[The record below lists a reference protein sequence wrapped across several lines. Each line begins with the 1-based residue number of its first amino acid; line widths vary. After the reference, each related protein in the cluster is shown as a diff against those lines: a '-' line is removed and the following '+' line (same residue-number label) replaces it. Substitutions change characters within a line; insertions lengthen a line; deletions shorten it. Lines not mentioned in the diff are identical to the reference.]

1 MAHEDISEMKADVK
15 QLVADMSEVTTA
27 LRGYNGQVGLCRQV
41 EKNSKAIFRLTIIM
55 AIIAVSIGGGT
66 YGIIDLLLRIPK

>member
-27 LRGYNGQVGLCRQV
+27 LKGYNGQVGLCRQV
-41 EKNSKAIFRLTIIM
+41 EKNTKAITKLVIVIV
-55 AIIAVSIGGGT
+55 IIAVSIGGGT
-66 YGIIDLLLRIPK
+66 YGLIDLLLRIPK